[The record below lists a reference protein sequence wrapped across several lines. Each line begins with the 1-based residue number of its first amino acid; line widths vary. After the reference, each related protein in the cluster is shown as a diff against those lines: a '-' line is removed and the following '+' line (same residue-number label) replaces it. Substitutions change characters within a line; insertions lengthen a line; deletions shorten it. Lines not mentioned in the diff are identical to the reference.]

1 MGGDGQGGLAC
12 CSPWSHSQS
21 DMTKWLNWLNW
32 YICILLIIWKLFS
45 LSNMLWTFWLYHFKC
60 IYATVLGGE
69 ALDNVRIFYFRLS
82 NRCILVWICLVLH
95 PFINIFISVKIKSNL
110 IYYCFDLYFLWLLIR
125 LNIFSYIYWH
135 FCILVFILFFFVK
148 LL

>member
-1 MGGDGQGGLAC
+1 MLQ
-12 CSPWSHSQS
+12 SMESQS
-21 DMTKWLNWLNW
+21 AMTKWLNWLNW
-32 YICILLIIWKLFS
+32 YIYILLIWKLFS

-60 IYATVLGGE
+60 IYSTVLGGE

-110 IYYCFDLYFLWLLIR
+110 MYYCFDLYFLWLLIW
-125 LNIFSYIYWH
+125 LNIFSYIYWP
-135 FCILVFILFFFVK
+135 FCILVSIFFFFVK